1 MRINKIKVENL
12 FDTFTHEIEF
22 NHEENLTLILGQ
34 NGLGKTMVLRII
46 KAIFEGDFITLLNTQ
61 FSKIIVE
68 LDENSFWHIDKSI
81 VDDIGQIH
89 FTLIKGEDQ
98 IDTLDFQGFQ
108 QNYNKLLN
116 QLRKYLPAAFRR
128 IEEDEWLDRRTDTIY
143 STAEIFNDYKKYI
156 PEDIRQEFPIY
167 PNWISDVIKN
177 QEVALIETQRL
188 LTITKESTNARY
200 REHSTTYKN
209 TVEEY
214 SEHLAQQIRIQL
226 AESSELSTKL
236 DRTYP
241 NRLIERLKKTSDI
254 SQEDLNENLSNLER
268 KRERLH
274 KVGLLDLKQEPSLSF
289 IREQDVKIRE
299 VLLVYIEDSRLKLD
313 VYDELADKIE
323 LFLKII
329 NERFLKK
336 KLTISRDNGFIF
348 KSEIT
353 GNEIPL
359 KSLSS
364 GEQHILVLYYQ
375 LLFKLKEGTL
385 LLMDEPEI
393 SLHLS
398 WQKKIIDDLKEI
410 LKLNPMD
417 VVIATHSPAVIGNK
431 WDLTVELSAE

>member
-12 FDTFTHEIEF
+12 FETFTHEIKF

-34 NGLGKTMVLRII
+34 NGLGKTMILRII
-46 KAIFEGDFITLLNTQ
+46 KAIFEGDFITLLNTE

-68 LDENSFWHIDKSI
+68 LDGDTFWEIYKRV
-81 VDDIGQIH
+81 VDNQEQIH
-89 FTLIKGEDQ
+89 FTLLKGKEI
-98 IDTLDFQGFQ
+98 IDTLDFQSFQ
-108 QNYNKLLN
+108 KNYNRLIR
-116 QLRKYLPAAFRR
+116 QLRKYIPYAFRR
-128 IEEDEWLDRRTDTIY
+128 VEEDEWFDRRTDTIF
-143 STAEIFNDYKKYI
+143 STAEIFNEYKKFI
-156 PEDIRQEFPIY
+156 PEDLKQEYPIY
-167 PNWISDVIKN
+167 PDWISSVIKN

-188 LTITKESTNARY
+188 LTISKEASNTKY
-200 REHSTTYKN
+200 RENSTTYKN
-209 TVEEY
+209 TVQEY
-214 SEHLAQQIRIQL
+214 SDHLVQQIRIQL

-254 SQEDLNENLSNLER
+254 SQEDLNDNLSNLEK

-274 KVGLLDLKQEPSLSF
+274 KVGLLDLKQEPTLSF

-299 VLLVYIEDSRLKLD
+299 VLLVYIEDSRQKLD

-336 KLTISRDNGFIF
+336 KLTISRENGLIF
-348 KSEIT
+348 NSEIT

-375 LLFKLKEGTL
+375 LLFKLKKGTL

-431 WDLTVELSAE
+431 WNLTVELNAG

>member
-1 MRINKIKVENL
+1 MKINKIRVEKL

-22 NHEENLTLILGQ
+22 NHQENLTLILGQ
-34 NGLGKTMVLRII
+34 NGLGKTMVLKII
-46 KAIFEGDFITLLNTQ
+46 KAIFEGDFVTLLNTQ
-61 FSKIIVE
+61 FSKIVVDLDDNTFWVIVRK
-68 LDENSFWHIDKSI
+68 L
-81 VDDIGQIH
+81 VDNQGQIH
-89 FTLIKGEDQ
+89 FSLLKGEEV
-98 IDTLDFQGFQ
+98 IDTLDFQ
-108 QNYNKLLN
+108 NYRHNYKRLT
-116 QLRKYLPAAFRR
+116 QILRKFLPASFRR
-128 IEEDEWLDRRTDTIY
+128 IEDDEWLDRRTDTVY
-143 STAEIFNDYKKYI
+143 TTPEIFNDYKKYI
-156 PEDIRQEFPIY
+156 PEDLRQEYPIY
-167 PNWISDVIKN
+167 PEWISEVIKG

-188 LTITKESTNARY
+188 LTISKGATNTHY
-200 REHSTTYKN
+200 RESSTTYKN

-214 SEHLAQQIRIQL
+214 SEHLASQIRLQL

-241 NRLIERLKKTSDI
+241 NRLIERLKRTSDI
-254 SQEDLNENLSNLER
+254 SQSDLNDNLSNLEK

-329 NERFLKK
+329 NDRFLKK
-336 KLTISRDNGFIF
+336 KLTISRESGLIF

-353 GNEIPL
+353 GNDIPL

-375 LLFKLKEGTL
+375 LLFKLKENTL

-398 WQKKIIDDLKEI
+398 WQKKIIDDLTEI

-431 WDLTVELSAE
+431 WELTVELNAE

>member
-1 MRINKIKVENL
+1 MKINKIKVENL

-22 NHEENLTLILGQ
+22 NHDNNMTLILGQ

-46 KAIFEGDFITLLNTQ
+46 KSIFEGDFLSLQSTQ
-61 FSKIIVE
+61 FSNIIVE
-68 LDENSFWHIDKSI
+68 LENDTFWLIEKI
-81 VDDIGQIH
+81 LVDDEEQVH
-89 FTLIKGEDQ
+89 FSLKSGEV
-98 IDTLDFQGFQ
+98 ILDTLD
-108 QNYNKLLN
+108 YNKFQDNYKRLSQLLK
-116 QLRKYLPAAFRR
+116 KYLPPYYRR
-128 IEEDEWLDRRTDTIY
+128 IADDEWLDRRTDSVCSFAELFNEYKTIIP
-143 STAEIFNDYKKYI
+143 AELREEY
-156 PEDIRQEFPIY
+156 PIY
-167 PNWISDVIKN
+167 PSWILDVIKE
-177 QEVALIETQRL
+177 QEVSLIETQRL
-188 LTITKESTNARY
+188 LTISKETSGARY
-200 REHSTTYKN
+200 REPSTTYKN

-214 SEHLAQQIRIQL
+214 AEHLAYEIRLQL

-241 NRLIERLKKTSDI
+241 NRLITRLKKTSDI
-254 SQEDLNENLSNLER
+254 SQADLNESLSNLEK

-274 KVGLLDLKQEPSLSF
+274 NVGLLDLKQEPSLSF

-329 NERFLKK
+329 NARFLKK
-336 KLTISRDNGFIF
+336 KLYISREFGFVF

-353 GNEIPL
+353 NKEIPL

-375 LLFKLKEGTL
+375 LLFKLKKGTL

-398 WQKKIIDDLKEI
+398 WQKKIIDDLSQI

-417 VVIATHSPAVIGNK
+417 VIIATHSPAVIGNK
-431 WDLTVELSAE
+431 WNLTVELNAN

>member
-22 NHEENLTLILGQ
+22 NHKEKLTLILGQ

-61 FSKIIVE
+61 FSKIIVT
-68 LDENSFWHIDKSI
+68 LDENSFWQIDKSI
-81 VDDIGQIH
+81 VDDIDQIH
-89 FTLIKGEDQ
+89 FTLFKGKDL
-98 IDTLDFQGFQ
+98 IDTLDFKGFQ

-116 QLRKYLPAAFRR
+116 LLRKYLPKKFIR
-128 IEEDEWLDRRTDTIY
+128 IDEDKWLDRRTDIIY
-143 STAEIFNDYKKYI
+143 SEAEIFHDHKKYI

-167 PNWISDVIKN
+167 PDWISDVIKN

-188 LTITKESTNARY
+188 LTITKEATNTRY
-200 REHSTTYKN
+200 REHSSTYKN

-214 SEHLAQQIRIQL
+214 SEHLAEQIRVQL

-241 NRLIERLKKTSDI
+241 NRLIQQLKKTSDI
-254 SQEDLNENLSNLER
+254 SQEKLNQELLDLEK
-268 KRERLH
+268 KRERLN
-274 KVGLLDLKQEPSLSF
+274 KVGLLDLKEEPLF
-289 IREQDVKIRE
+289 ISDREQDVQIRE
-299 VLLVYIEDSRLKLD
+299 VLLVYIEDSKLKLE
-313 VYDELADKIE
+313 VYNELANKIE

-329 NERFLKK
+329 NDRFLKK
-336 KLTISRDNGFIF
+336 NLTISRDNGFVF

-353 GNEIPL
+353 ENEIPL

-410 LKLNPMD
+410 LKLNRMD

-431 WDLTVELSAE
+431 WGLTVELSAE